1 VGQER
6 IDASMEGEAEYTA
19 RADMAAFVA
28 RNHARFMPI
37 YDALVSGQGVAPFC
51 WPGLLAPQAWFLY
64 RKMYVWAALVSA
76 GPLLLAYIP
85 RLAWLNWGGALIGA
99 FGLRLYLAYAR
110 RTIARIR
117 ETAADEA
124 EVQTLIARAGG
135 VSRMGAAIG
144 LAFVFS
150 AFVMS
155 LKAGA
160 PHVFSLR

>member
-1 VGQER
+1 MS
-6 IDASMEGEAEYTA
+6 IEGEPENTA

-28 RNHARFMPI
+28 RNRTRIMPV
-37 YDALVSGQGVAPFC
+37 YDALVSGQRVAPFC

-85 RLAWLNWGGALIGA
+85 QFGWMTWGGALIGA
-99 FGLRLYLAYAR
+99 FGLRLYLTYAR
-110 RTIARIR
+110 RTIAQIR

-124 EVQTLIARAGG
+124 EAQALILRAGG
-135 VSRMGAAIG
+135 VSRIGAIIG
-144 LAFVFS
+144 LAYAFS
-150 AFVMS
+150 SFVMS

>member
-1 VGQER
+1 VAKEWIGMSDEVGVENP
-6 IDASMEGEAEYTA
+6 A
-19 RADMAAFVA
+19 RADMAAFIA
-28 RNHARFMPI
+28 RNHARFMPL
-37 YDALVSGQGVAPFC
+37 YDALVSGRGVAPFC

-85 RLAWLNWGGALIGA
+85 RLGWLNWGGALIGA
-99 FGLRLYLAYAR
+99 FGLRIYLAYAR

-124 EVQTLIARAGG
+124 EVQALIARAGG
-135 VSRMGAAIG
+135 VSRIGAAIG
-144 LAFVFS
+144 LAFAFS

-160 PHVFSLR
+160 SHMFTLR

>member
-1 VGQER
+1 MS
-6 IDASMEGEAEYTA
+6 DEGEAENKA
-19 RADMAAFVA
+19 RADMAAFVK
-28 RNHARFMPI
+28 RNQARFMPI
-37 YDALVSGQGVAPFC
+37 YDALVSGRGVAPFC

-76 GPLLLAYIP
+76 GPLLLAYVP
-85 RLAWLNWGGALIGA
+85 QLGWLAWGVSIIGA

-117 ETAADEA
+117 ATVADEA
-124 EVQTLIARAGG
+124 EVQALIVRAGG
-135 VSRMGAAIG
+135 VSRVGAGIG
-144 LAFVFS
+144 LAFAFS

-160 PHVFSLR
+160 PGVFSLK